1 MPLYVRSLERC
12 TMFLVHIDGSQ
23 ASRDLRLTATLRMWS
38 LHSMHTPALDGCM
51 IFICAPSQAVTW

>member
-1 MPLYVRSLERC
+1 
-12 TMFLVHIDGSQ
+12 MFLVHIDGSQ